1 MIYSTLTV
9 LCVVRAAYDLDE
21 HANLT
26 LTVYDCNQPFND
38 NATIE
43 LNIADPTHTIDI
55 SATSITAG
63 AGVTLRGIFR
73 SDYGACDPSA
83 KLLFISR
90 RKLQKPGACKRHRPP
105 AQYAGV
111 HIRLVTISDS
121 DAEQ

>member
-1 MIYSTLTV
+1 MPQGLRSTLHKFQQ
-9 LCVVRAAYDLDE
+9 VRAAYDLDD

-63 AGVTLRGIFR
+63 AGVTLRWIFR

-83 KLLFISR
+83 NCSSLADENCKSLVHAKDIDR
-90 RKLQKPGACKRHRPP
+90 RRGMRACTS
-105 AQYAGV
+105 AW
-111 HIRLVTISDS
+111 
-121 DAEQ
+121 